1 MKRKLTEA
9 IVEINHTANR
19 FESSI
24 VLLVNDKHIDV
35 KSMLGL
41 SISLFHDDT
50 FMLEIHGP
58 DVEEAKEAMLKVFV
72 YHGLRVSLIK

>member
-58 DVEEAKEAMLKVFV
+58 DEEQAKEA
-72 YHGLRVSLIK
+72 LIKAFVNHSLRINLKE